1 MDMLSTPDPIP
12 MSITPILILA
22 AMVAHDYKP
31 DEQSLLTTMT
41 EVVSGKPAK
50 NWAILE
56 VI

>member
-1 MDMLSTPDPIP
+1 
-12 MSITPILILA
+12 MSMTPILILA
-22 AMVAHDYKP
+22 AMVAQDYKP